1 MLDDIR
7 AALRIFR
14 RHPAF
19 AAMVAGTLAVGIA
32 ANTMMIG
39 VLERLLLHPPA
50 HVRHPDELRHVR
62 LGASGGEEPAALAS
76 YPVFLALAER
86 LAMVAELAAFHP
98 MRVQIGR
105 GTETSD
111 VSGALVSLNYFAL
124 LGTRPHLGRFLSA
137 HEPMEATTRLAVIS
151 YRLWQNAYGEDPSA
165 IGRQVFIDGRAYEII
180 GVAPEGFA
188 GATAAR
194 TDVYLSL
201 AATGEVAERYDWRD
215 GYGSTWLHLVARP
228 SNATHVSSVEAQARA
243 VLHAANESSGLPPA
257 VLANT
262 VALLPLSRVIGAE
275 RQLEVSV
282 SIALAVLSTA
292 LLLAAA
298 ANVGF
303 LLLARGLQARGEY
316 AVRIALG
323 ATRARIAR
331 LVLTETL
338 LLTVLGTLLAF
349 GLLVGAG
356 SAMQALVLR
365 DLAAESHLLGMRTV
379 GVAGVLM
386 LVTIVVAGAPV
397 AFRLATLDISGTIA
411 RSRTRLR
418 HGLMRRLLLTTQ
430 TAVAMI
436 TVAVAWLF
444 ARSLANVRAIETGI
458 DLEHVAVA
466 ILTLNA
472 PDTAESNRRYRLISE
487 HLRKLPQVRQ
497 TSLISR
503 SVPLVLAYGVL
514 VRTPGQ
520 PQPPRVPGSGPYYS
534 AVDEAFLSTLGA
546 QVRRGRAILREDI
559 EIGARVGLIN
569 EAMVRRRWANAD
581 PLGSCVLLGSD
592 SACTTIVGIVQD
604 VVKFRLL
611 NEPEPQMVYV
621 PLTHPF
627 VQRRPLEAVVV
638 RTTRGSADVVP
649 ELKRAVATLL
659 PSDAR
664 FTMTS
669 YEEAVEPQMRPWR
682 LGATL
687 LGYFGTLTLGISAVG
702 LFALMNYQVIQRRRE
717 LSIRKALGA
726 DDWRLVG
733 AVTSE
738 GIVAIGAGAVLGAAI
753 VAVAGGLLRTMLYGV
768 AAHEPTLL
776 LGAAGSL
783 MLIGIGAAAV
793 PIIRA
798 TRVPPSETL
807 RFE

>member
-1 MLDDIR
+1 M
-7 AALRIFR
+7 
-14 RHPAF
+14 
-19 AAMVAGTLAVGIA
+19 
-32 ANTMMIG
+32 
-39 VLERLLLHPPA
+39 
-50 HVRHPDELRHVR
+50 
-62 LGASGGEEPAALAS
+62 
-76 YPVFLALAER
+76 
-86 LAMVAELAAFHP
+86 
-98 MRVQIGR
+98 
-105 GTETSD
+105 
-111 VSGALVSLNYFAL
+111 
-124 LGTRPHLGRFLSA
+124 
-137 HEPMEATTRLAVIS
+137 
-151 YRLWQNAYGEDPSA
+151 
-165 IGRQVFIDGRAYEII
+165 
-180 GVAPEGFA
+180 
-188 GATAAR
+188 
-194 TDVYLSL
+194 
-201 AATGEVAERYDWRD
+201 
-215 GYGSTWLHLVARP
+215 
-228 SNATHVSSVEAQARA
+228 
-243 VLHAANESSGLPPA
+243 
-257 VLANT
+257 
-262 VALLPLSRVIGAE
+262 
-275 RQLEVSV
+275 
-282 SIALAVLSTA
+282 
-292 LLLAAA
+292 
-298 ANVGF
+298 
-303 LLLARGLQARGEY
+303 
-316 AVRIALG
+316 
-323 ATRARIAR
+323 
-331 LVLTETL
+331 
-338 LLTVLGTLLAF
+338 
-349 GLLVGAG
+349 
-356 SAMQALVLR
+356 
-365 DLAAESHLLGMRTV
+365 
-379 GVAGVLM
+379 
-386 LVTIVVAGAPV
+386 
-397 AFRLATLDISGTIA
+397 
-411 RSRTRLR
+411 
-418 HGLMRRLLLTTQ
+418 
-430 TAVAMI
+430 
-436 TVAVAWLF
+436 
-444 ARSLANVRAIETGI
+444 RAIETGI